1 MTTEE
6 IYNFNI
12 DNVDIEIIKDFAYFG
27 SVINSNRDCSQD
39 IKRSWRLRRAEIKKL
54 EKITK
59 SKDEWLEAKAK
70 IIHALIFPITRHRCE
85 SWAVKKVDRKI
96 RYIWFIW
103 NMVLEESSVD
113 TLDHQKDEQV
123 GPKAN

>member
-12 DNVDIEIIKDFAYFG
+12 DDVDIEIIKDFAYFG

-54 EKITK
+54 EKFTK
-59 SKDEWLEAKAK
+59 SKDE
-70 IIHALIFPITRHRCE
+70 
-85 SWAVKKVDRKI
+85 
-96 RYIWFIW
+96 
-103 NMVLEESSVD
+103 
-113 TLDHQKDEQV
+113 
-123 GPKAN
+123 